1 MSGLVYLPGV
11 ATLSFESSACSGCGM
26 CLVVCPHAV
35 FASASGAVEVRE
47 PDRCIECGACARNC
61 PTSAISVEPGVGC
74 ALAILKG
81 WLTRASTSSCGS
93 DSQVDQCGGRRAG
106 GPGGQAP
113 SAGGKPC

>member
-11 ATLSFESSACSGCGM
+11 ATLSFQSSACTGCGM

-35 FASASGAVEVRE
+35 FAPATRAVEVRE

-61 PTSAISVEPGVGC
+61 PTGAVSVEPGVGC

-81 WLTRASTSSCGS
+81 WLTRGSTESCGS
-93 DSQVDQCGGRRAG
+93 DSQVDQCGGGPAG
-106 GPGGQAP
+106 GPGGRAP